1 LTLGDNNELNEE
13 GVSGMEVDEKL
24 ISYSQSESKSLFW
37 SLNVLSAI
45 ITIVSEYIKTTKKKT
60 TLNASSVG

>member
-45 ITIVSEYIKTTKKKT
+45 ITIVSEYIKTTKKK
-60 TLNASSVG
+60 LP

>member
-45 ITIVSEYIKTTKKKT
+45 ITIVSEYIKTTNKKK
-60 TLNASSVG
+60 LP